1 VSPTAVH
8 RRAGFRLALHLQPS
22 GERHATDM
30 ARLTFARKVD
40 SITLTTHRACGTLV
54 SNRGHS
60 DTQTQA
66 GRGLLV
72 YHCS

>member
-1 VSPTAVH
+1 VSPPTVH
-8 RRAGFRLALHLQPS
+8 NRGRFPPAPPFTTFWRK
-22 GERHATDM
+22 HATDT

-40 SITLTTHRACGTLV
+40 SITLTKYRACGTLV

>member
-1 VSPTAVH
+1 MRTVKSEPADSSQEGQVSACPSIYDLLEKGMQPTWRVSPSPP
-8 RRAGFRLALHLQPS
+8 R
-22 GERHATDM
+22 
-30 ARLTFARKVD
+30 
-40 SITLTTHRACGTLV
+40 LV